1 MNDSSLKVLAIKTI
15 LVSTFGISTLPLLS
29 VIVQY
34 IDSITGF
41 SSGGGYY
48 TNSIDYIFHSPLV
61 FIVII
66 LCINIILS
74 IVYLLYGFFK
84 RKRGRSWWKNWYGV
98 WRNGASGGSNESA
111 SDLSFTRADDTSY
124 NISFTASVSGSYE
137 NAAKISADLGVTI
150 GASQTYSLGAGYTV
164 PVPQYAHYFIKYRPA
179 YYTYTVVETKYK
191 EHYNPS
197 LGGMERYVVGTKT
210 CYVNV
215 FSNWD
220 FTHVV
225 N

>member
-1 MNDSSLKVLAIKTI
+1 MKKLIGMILSFILIFTCSTTTFAADTTNIHSENLPHNGDAYFETEIRVDNEKNERIADFVTVYGYQYTQGSLK
-15 LVSTFGISTLPLLS
+15 
-29 VIVQY
+29 
-34 IDSITGF
+34 
-41 SSGGGYY
+41 
-48 TNSIDYIFHSPLV
+48 
-61 FIVII
+61 
-66 LCINIILS
+66 
-74 IVYLLYGFFK
+74 YGA
-84 RKRGRSWWKNWYGV
+84 

-111 SDLSFTRADDTSY
+111 CDLSFTRANDTTY

-150 GASQTYSLGAGYTV
+150 GASKTYSLGAGYSV
-164 PVPQYAHYFIKYRPA
+164 SVPQYAHYLIKYRPA

-191 EHYNPS
+191 ERYNPS

-220 FTHVV
+220 FTHVA